1 MDDFD
6 FEVASYRAVREYSL
20 IADHMPNKQLTLLY
34 QLRETTRISD
44 KLYHNN
50 PTVPSDTKTYLEIK

>member
-6 FEVASYRAVREYSL
+6 FEVAARRAVREYSL
-20 IADHMPNKQLTLLY
+20 RSDHMPNEQLTLLY